1 MDYSSVPRK
10 KCCCFDDHSFVSQ
23 IQIPLQDNSSD
34 CGIFVLQFIE
44 SLLGTIQQGLP
55 PPSVAEEWAS
65 YDKTRAKRKEL
76 EELITE
82 LQTRAKAS

>member
-1 MDYSSVPRK
+1 MI
-10 KCCCFDDHSFVSQ
+10 F
-23 IQIPLQDNSSD
+23 QIPLQDNSSD
-34 CGIFVLQFIE
+34 CGIFVLQYIE

-82 LQTRAKAS
+82 LKNRDKAS

>member
-1 MDYSSVPRK
+1 MTIVFLYHKS
-10 KCCCFDDHSFVSQ
+10 

-76 EELITE
+76 EKLITE
-82 LQTRAKAS
+82 LHTRVKAS

>member
-1 MDYSSVPRK
+1 MTVV
-10 KCCCFDDHSFVSQ
+10 FLH

-55 PPSVAEEWAS
+55 PPSVTKEWAS
-65 YDKTRAKRKEL
+65 YEKTRAKRKEL
-76 EELITE
+76 AELITE
-82 LQTRAKAS
+82 LQNRDKAS